1 MNDAMTT
8 AEGATGSRRA
18 ARRAALQALYQWQVA
33 TTDVGDL
40 MLQFRRGGHLRG
52 ADADYFRTLVEGTVT
67 AAPDLEAV
75 YGEYLDRH
83 PAQLDPVERAILL
96 LGAYELAER
105 VEVPYRVVINEAL
118 ELAKAF
124 GATEGHRYV
133 NGVLHRCAGHWRAAE
148 VDAKGE

>member
-1 MNDAMTT
+1 MT
-8 AEGATGSRRA
+8 AEAPAGSRRA
-18 ARRAALQALYQWQVA
+18 ARRAALQALYQWLVA
-33 TTDVGDL
+33 DTEAADL
-40 MLQFRRGGHLRG
+40 MLQFQRGGHLRG
-52 ADADYFRTLVEGTVT
+52 ADGEYFRVLVEGAT
-67 AAPDLEAV
+67 AAAADLEAV
-75 YGEYLDRH
+75 YAGFLDRT

-105 VEVPYRVVINEAL
+105 VDVPYRVVINEAL

-148 VDAKGE
+148 AASGER